1 MGLFFL
7 RHMARLHNEALLRF
21 LLFLEFRQWQN
32 SPTMCRYLSL
42 PIILLALG
50 CSPTPMSPILSV
62 EYISPETQAIDD
74 ISSTTKSFVVSFADD
89 QHSRE
94 RAELFLR
101 DYAGG
106 FEYANNQGASHTSV
120 FSNRSATN
128 SAYSYE
134 IERTMLG
141 NGYQYVVMCVPRA
154 ETASDELAD
163 RNARNVA
170 RFIKDGHLEVS
181 LLGR

>member
-1 MGLFFL
+1 L
-7 RHMARLHNEALLRF
+7 RHYIAYSSDKNIFFFSSNLYSATILGLMFRL
-21 LLFLEFRQWQN
+21 
-32 SPTMCRYLSL
+32 ST
-42 PIILLALG
+42 IVLALFIFS
-50 CSPTPMSPILSV
+50 CSAAPMSPILSV

-74 ISSTTKSFVVSFADD
+74 ISATTKSFIVSFADD

-106 FEYANNQGASHTSV
+106 FEYVENQGPSLTSV
-120 FSNRSATN
+120 FSNKSATGA
-128 SAYSYE
+128 AYSYE
-134 IERTMLG
+134 IERTMLQD
-141 NGYQYVVMCVPRA
+141 GYQYVIICAPRGDV
-154 ETASDELAD
+154 ASQELAD

-170 RFIKDGHLEVS
+170 RFIRDGHLEVS